1 MTCAA
6 HLIKTAHAGRIA
18 DELLRSPV
26 GFLAGVSAE
35 IEATLATLDIRTI
48 FDLAT
53 SRTFAAAERLLV
65 AERDPASV
73 DARLNAVPAD
83 VVDAPAGVSAAAL
96 ARQPIGILRRIG
108 PSRGP
113 EVASVLGAPTVR
125 DLALWPAYLAAKQIL
140 GEAFFPDRQP
150 SADVDAPADL
160 LPSTGMHPTER
171 VFYRRLLI
179 DTSPPDTA
187 NLAPIENAAAIDLVP
202 GLLDPRGFDR
212 LATGA
217 LLTFSQSW
225 FSQGLTLGQLLH
237 STSLAPGEST
247 RIAMVDWSR
256 RTRAA
261 ATEDIAETEQLSN
274 VQTHNR
280 ALSEVTSATA
290 TEVQQGRSEIHGTSA
305 TGEAGL
311 GLGLDIGPLGFSAS
325 GAATTTDVMTST
337 SSFGVRDVAAEFAQT
352 INDRTQQHASAARSR
367 RASIVREVSQ
377 QEHETISTRVVTNY
391 NHMHALTV
399 QYYEIVQAFRVT
411 TELARA
417 ERCLFVPL
425 QLVDFSLP
433 GVIEQWR
440 HQLARSALTPS
451 IARLLVEF
459 GTVRVTSQQQWRPPV
474 VAGGEVAATTNAGV
488 ARVAASSATP
498 AAGETTSAALAPVQP
513 EPVARDRTAAA
524 PASASVRLEKAGWNV
539 EQIAQLGQVAGRLR
553 VSPRTRSISVSDA
566 AVVVGVALRRGR
578 ALRFSVRRRDGS
590 EVAHYAT
597 AGTDVTLAAGVA
609 ITELH
614 SIAIQ
619 HDGDSHLTTVLTLR
633 LTLFGSITTLDVPIQ
648 LAPGGP
654 SSPLQECVRFDGQAG
669 RRDLLDH
676 LAANRL
682 HYSQAIFRALDGPT
696 IASLFARFT
705 FRGLPLAQLVDQQ
718 PVAVSANFLVFRTN
732 MPASGDA
739 DEPRLAGD
747 LAAWRTFLARSG
759 LDRPVAKSEIVP
771 LPSGG
776 VFAEAVLGRNNA
788 AERLQIER
796 FWNWQDSPI
805 PIAAPEI
812 AAITAGSRAQPE
824 DVKPG
829 QLSAPVVSI
838 QSPVALPDPTA
849 MAAVAAALQNAN
861 MFRDMSGLAQTAG
874 VAQTLQQVSAA
885 GATAATQQAG
895 DNLLTV
901 MDQQTQ
907 RLRIGAALVAQLY
920 GVPASAGGGGAGPPG
935 DQSLTEQ
942 GGQVGDA
949 QTLDARSGG
958 GAPQGAEA
966 EALRNQS
973 GSKGAGLAKRV
984 VEAAVLRPGYLA
996 PEGPAAPTRG
1006 VGPKQPVPRTL
1017 RMILRV
1023 SSHFTNEDYFG
1034 TTPVKIDAIVT
1045 DRDGTRIWHREGAA
1059 APQFSG
1065 SLRTS
1070 DTKLHLD
1077 VFYTC
1082 ELGWPQPTVDNHN
1095 TRATLDVPADSQ
1107 TLEAVVM
1114 VAIEKTDLFIA
1125 DMVTPDANAIASA
1138 ITAAGFPVRQVLRPP
1153 KVTPRTGGGFNVE
1166 FMRLINVDVFQI
1178 PL

>member
-1 MTCAA
+1 MTGAA

-113 EVASVLGAPTVR
+113 ETASVLGTPTVR
-125 DLALWPAYLAAKQIL
+125 DLALWPAYQAAKQIL

-150 SADVDAPADL
+150 SADLDAPADL

-187 NLAPIENAAAIDLVP
+187 NLAPIENADAIDLVP

-305 TGEAGL
+305 SGEAGL

-352 INDRTQQHASAARSR
+352 INDRTQQHASSARSR

-425 QLVDFSLP
+425 QLVDFSRP

-440 HQLARSALTPS
+440 DQLARSALTPS

-459 GTVRVTSQQQWRPPV
+459 GTVRVTSQQPWRPPV
-474 VAGGEVAATTNAGV
+474 VAGGEVAATTSAGV
-488 ARVAASSATP
+488 ARAAASSATP
-498 AAGETTSAALAPVQP
+498 AAGETTSAAPAPARP
-513 EPVARDRTAAA
+513 EPVARDRIAAA
-524 PASASVRLEKAGWNV
+524 PASASIQLEKAGWNV

-566 AVVVGVALRRGR
+566 AVVVSVALRRGR
-578 ALRFSVRRRDGS
+578 ALRFSVRRRDGIRGRPPRHRRHRRDLCGRRRHHRAAQHRHPARRRQPPGDGADPALDAVRHDHDPRCADS
-590 EVAHYAT
+590 TRPWRAVVA
-597 AGTDVTLAAGVA
+597 AAGVRA
-609 ITELH
+609 I
-614 SIAIQ
+614 
-619 HDGDSHLTTVLTLR
+619 R
-633 LTLFGSITTLDVPIQ
+633 R
-648 LAPGGP
+648 PGGAARSP
-654 SSPLQECVRFDGQAG
+654 GSSRSQSPPLFAGDLSGARRSGDRVAVCALHLSRAAAGPARRSTAG
-669 RRDLLDH
+669 RRERQLPGVQDQH
-676 LAANRL
+676 AGER
-682 HYSQAIFRALDGPT
+682 RRRGP
-696 IASLFARFT
+696 APGR
-705 FRGLPLAQLVDQQ
+705 
-718 PVAVSANFLVFRTN
+718 
-732 MPASGDA
+732 
-739 DEPRLAGD
+739 
-747 LAAWRTFLARSG
+747 
-759 LDRPVAKSEIVP
+759 RPC
-771 LPSGG
+771 
-776 VFAEAVLGRNNA
+776 
-788 AERLQIER
+788 
-796 FWNWQDSPI
+796 
-805 PIAAPEI
+805 
-812 AAITAGSRAQPE
+812 
-824 DVKPG
+824 
-829 QLSAPVVSI
+829 
-838 QSPVALPDPTA
+838 
-849 MAAVAAALQNAN
+849 
-861 MFRDMSGLAQTAG
+861 G
-874 VAQTLQQVSAA
+874 VADLPCPIRA
-885 GATAATQQAG
+885 
-895 DNLLTV
+895 
-901 MDQQTQ
+901 
-907 RLRIGAALVAQLY
+907 R
-920 GVPASAGGGGAGPPG
+920 SAGGEERDRPAALRRCLRRGGARAEQCRRAPPDRAVLELAGLTDSDRGAGDRG
-935 DQSLTEQ
+935 DQPP
-942 GGQVGDA
+942 DR
-949 QTLDARSGG
+949 ARS
-958 GAPQGAEA
+958 
-966 EALRNQS
+966 R
-973 GSKGAGLAKRV
+973 
-984 VEAAVLRPGYLA
+984 
-996 PEGPAAPTRG
+996 
-1006 VGPKQPVPRTL
+1006 
-1017 RMILRV
+1017 
-1023 SSHFTNEDYFG
+1023 
-1034 TTPVKIDAIVT
+1034 
-1045 DRDGTRIWHREGAA
+1045 
-1059 APQFSG
+1059 
-1065 SLRTS
+1065 
-1070 DTKLHLD
+1070 
-1077 VFYTC
+1077 
-1082 ELGWPQPTVDNHN
+1082 
-1095 TRATLDVPADSQ
+1095 
-1107 TLEAVVM
+1107 
-1114 VAIEKTDLFIA
+1114 KT
-1125 DMVTPDANAIASA
+1125 
-1138 ITAAGFPVRQVLRPP
+1138 
-1153 KVTPRTGGGFNVE
+1153 
-1166 FMRLINVDVFQI
+1166 
-1178 PL
+1178 